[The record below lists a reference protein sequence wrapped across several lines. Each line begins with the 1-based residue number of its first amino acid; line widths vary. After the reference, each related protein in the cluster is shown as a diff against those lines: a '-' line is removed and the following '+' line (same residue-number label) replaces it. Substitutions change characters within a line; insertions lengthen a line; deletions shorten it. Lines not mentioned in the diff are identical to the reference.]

1 MGTNAQYVQIQYR
14 GISPRYRLVYGPGGV
29 AAIPGHEGTV
39 GSDAAVTCAC
49 LSLALAE
56 LEHRCPEVSVSCSG
70 APRRQEKL
78 LPGARHSLHALHHSV
93 HSRILGAM
101 ASRTSVGQREITV
114 PGARP

>member
-29 AAIPGHEGTV
+29 AAIPGHQGTV

-70 APRRQEKL
+70 PPRRQEKL
-78 LPGARHSLHALHHSV
+78 LRGARHSLHALHHSV

-101 ASRTSVGQREITV
+101 ALRAGIGERDTRSE
-114 PGARP
+114 GARP